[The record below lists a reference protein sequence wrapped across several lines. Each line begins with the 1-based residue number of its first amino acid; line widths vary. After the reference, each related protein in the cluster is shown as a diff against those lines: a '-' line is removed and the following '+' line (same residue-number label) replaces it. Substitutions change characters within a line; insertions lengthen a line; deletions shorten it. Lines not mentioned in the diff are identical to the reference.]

1 MYNLTIEEASFLI
14 VDLETT
20 GLNPV
25 NSEIIEIAALRVEGG
40 IVVDKFHTLVKPSIG
55 FIPPYITK
63 LTGITNALVVDKPT
77 IEEVFPQF
85 LKFSENSIIVAHNA
99 QFDMSFLNSVSYQIT
114 GRSIQNPVLC
124 TQNLA
129 KRLFPDLPSKS
140 LVNLAYH
147 FNIPYNKKHRALEDA
162 LVTYELF
169 KKIIDYLYM
178 FNINKVMDLVRL
190 SNGKDLNQTSK
201 RRRYV

>member
-20 GLNPV
+20 GLNPE

-40 IVVDKFHTLVKPSIG
+40 IVVDKFHTLIKPSIG
-55 FIPPYITK
+55 FIPPHITK

-77 IEEVFPQF
+77 IEEVFPHF

-114 GRSIQNPVLC
+114 GKSIQNPVLC

-162 LVTYELF
+162 LVTFELF
-169 KKIIDYLYM
+169 KKIVDYLYR

>member
-1 MYNLTIEEASFLI
+1 MYNLTIEEATFLV

-20 GLNPV
+20 GLSPS
-25 NSEIIEIAALRVEGG
+25 NSEIIEIAALKVEGG
-40 IVVDKFHTLVKPSIG
+40 VIVDRFHTLVKPTLG

-77 IEEVFPQF
+77 IKDIFPQF
-85 LKFSENSIIVAHNA
+85 LEFSKNSIIVAHNA
-99 QFDMSFLNSVSYQIT
+99 QFDLSFLNAVSYQIT
-114 GRSIQNPVLC
+114 GKLMQNPVLC
-124 TQNLA
+124 TQTLA
-129 KRLFPDLPSKS
+129 KRLFPDVPSKS

-147 FNIPYNKKHRALEDA
+147 FNIPYHKKHRALSDA
-162 LVTYELF
+162 EVTFELF
-169 KKIIDYLYM
+169 KKMIDYLYR
-178 FNINKVMDLVRL
+178 FNINKVIDLVRL

>member
-20 GLNPV
+20 GLNPE
-25 NSEIIEIAALRVEGG
+25 NSEIIEIAALRVEDG

-55 FIPPYITK
+55 FIPPFITK

-77 IEEVFPQF
+77 IEQVFPHF

-114 GRSIQNPVLC
+114 GKSIQNPVLC

-162 LVTYELF
+162 LVTFELF
-169 KKIIDYLYM
+169 KKIVDYLYR

>member
-1 MYNLTIEEASFLI
+1 MYNLTIEEATFLV

-20 GLNPV
+20 GLSPS
-25 NSEIIEIAALRVEGG
+25 NSEIIEIAALKVEGG
-40 IVVDKFHTLVKPSIG
+40 VIVDRFHTLVKPTLG

-77 IEEVFPQF
+77 IEDIFPQF
-85 LKFSENSIIVAHNA
+85 LEFSKNSIIVAHNA
-99 QFDMSFLNSVSYQIT
+99 QFDLSFLNAVSYQIT
-114 GRSIQNPVLC
+114 GKLMQNPVLC
-124 TQNLA
+124 TQTLA
-129 KRLFPDLPSKS
+129 KRLFPDVPSKS

-147 FNIPYNKKHRALEDA
+147 FNIPYRKKHRALSDA
-162 LVTYELF
+162 EVTFELF
-169 KKIIDYLYM
+169 KKMIDYLYR
-178 FNINKVMDLVRL
+178 FNINKVIDLVRL

>member
-20 GLNPV
+20 GLNPE

-55 FIPPYITK
+55 FIPPHITK

-77 IEEVFPQF
+77 IEEVFPHF

-114 GRSIQNPVLC
+114 GKSIQNPVLC

-162 LVTYELF
+162 LVTFELF
-169 KKIIDYLYM
+169 KKIVDYLYR